1 MGAEDTWGKLQITAK
16 LVILRALVF
25 GSNRVQS
32 EKISFRSI
40 FYRLVCYLN
49 LVNKVL
55 ANEFD
60 EI

>member
-1 MGAEDTWGKLQITAK
+1 MGGEDTWGKLQITAK

-25 GSNRVQS
+25 DSNRVQR

-55 ANEFD
+55 ADEFD